1 MPHCLAPEVLLTVP
15 TAQATISLA
24 PGGHQLPGEQGV
36 HVELLEAFQEALI
49 VPASHGTTLGEPSGQ
64 KPPGSQSMQ
73 SVALMLGW

>member
-1 MPHCLAPEVLLTVP
+1 MPQCLAPEVLLTVP

-36 HVELLEAFQEALI
+36 HVELFVAFQEALI
-49 VPASHGTTLGEPSGQ
+49 VPAGHGTTLGEPSGQ

-73 SVALMLGW
+73 SVAFVVG